1 MLLKKDKNGGWSYR
15 REGEGVVYRRVGG
28 EGEGVKP
35 GAHTMPL
42 GFQTS
47 FVR

>member
-1 MLLKKDKNGGWSYR
+1 MGDGHIGGGG
-15 REGEGVVYRRVGG
+15 GEGVVYRRVGG

-35 GAHTMPL
+35 CAHTMPL